1 MNGDDA
7 GHLAD
12 NSEQDD
18 EAAQAQTVSD
28 EALGRSPSNTGLS
41 DSDKVKSGDETDDTQ
56 DLVDRMRQMDSSGRI
71 DLGAF
76 DGERN
81 DDDEEGMLGPQ
92 GEEE

>member
-1 MNGDDA
+1 
-7 GHLAD
+7 
-12 NSEQDD
+12 
-18 EAAQAQTVSD
+18 
-28 EALGRSPSNTGLS
+28 
-41 DSDKVKSGDETDDTQ
+41 
-56 DLVDRMRQMDSSGRI
+56 MRQMDSSGRI